1 MIAVIQLEDI
11 SAVPSSWLVKAFP
24 AVMYILGIEQTIEFC
39 IANNW
44 TKVFL
49 SYFIIV
55 QYLNNGIQQY
65 SKTIHEMLLPL
76 NNATI
81 TIYILLDITS

>member
-39 IANNW
+39 IANN
-44 TKVFL
+44 
-49 SYFIIV
+49 
-55 QYLNNGIQQY
+55 
-65 SKTIHEMLLPL
+65 
-76 NNATI
+76 
-81 TIYILLDITS
+81 